1 MASHLEIAG
10 DVLETATLMVSKAHD
25 LAERLREDRI
35 PFARFVQCR
44 RLESNE
50 IVVLDVDVELGQL
63 RTHDIQTTERVA
75 VIFTPDEA
83 QAPEVWA
90 LRDDFPQVPHLNLR
104 PYEMPRSL
112 CLFDEPFL
120 EVKARW
126 TSAMFVERIRDWLRL
141 TARGELHA
149 NDQALEP
156 LILGGDGTI
165 VVPGEL
171 LEDGKKSDAT
181 GVAVPLEISQL
192 REHNRRLVFVARRTA
207 QVGQGAGTNF
217 VAVAITMSAR
227 RHGVIRRTPQNLA
240 DLHDLLADGG
250 NDDLLAVI
258 RSQILSWKA
267 LPGALKARLVLI
279 VLLPKTR
286 DLGGIIESTE
296 AWAFLSLKTVE
307 ELGVATGCWDV
318 HKGQI
323 GALLIPDTKK
333 RGDDVPLGI
342 LNVVPTVSREAL
354 AHMNGASAPYDGLI
368 AAVGTGAIGS
378 QVIVNCIRG
387 AFGQWTPID
396 KDILLPHNLAR
407 HALSADAVG
416 WPKAE
421 GLAEVG
427 NQTTGVH
434 AVREHLVV
442 DVLDPGEHREK
453 LSHILR
459 DAEMIV
465 DHSASV
471 SVARTLARMDAPA
484 RRVSLFL
491 NPTGTDLVLLAED
504 KERNVPLD
512 ALEMQYYRALRTV
525 SALAG
530 HLRPPNDRVRYG
542 RGCRDVSVGLPQDH
556 VALHAAIGARA
567 LRSLAANDAA
577 RINVWRLNPQTMAV
591 DAVQV
596 PVAAPLSRTSGSW
609 TMVTDETVISS
620 VREARRLK
628 LPNETGGV
636 LLGTF
641 DFERRI
647 VYIVDVIAS
656 PPDSVEWPVLYI
668 RGCQGLTNQL
678 TAIRGLT
685 MEQVG
690 YVGEWHSH
698 PDGHS
703 CARSADDRKVLNW
716 LCDHMDAQ
724 GLPAIMLI
732 VAQNDFEF
740 YSQEHPIQAA
750 LASQP

>member
-10 DVLETATLMVSKAHD
+10 DVIETATLMVSKARD
-25 LAERLREDRI
+25 LAERLRDERI

-50 IVVLDVDVELGQL
+50 IVILDVDVELGQL
-63 RTHDIQTTERVA
+63 RTHDIQPTERVA

-83 QAPEVWA
+83 QAPEVWT
-90 LRDDFPQVPHLNLR
+90 LREDFPQVPHLNLR
-104 PYEMPRSL
+104 PYEVPHSL

-120 EVKARW
+120 ELKARW

-165 VVPGEL
+165 VVPCEL
-171 LEDGKKSDAT
+171 TDGKVNDRI
-181 GVAVPLEISQL
+181 GVAIPLEISQL
-192 REHNRRLVFVARRTA
+192 RDHNGRMVLVARRTA
-207 QVGQGAGTNF
+207 QVGQDEGTNF

-227 RHGVIRRTPQNLA
+227 RHGVIRRTPRNLA

-250 NDDLLAVI
+250 SDNLLAVI

-267 LPGALKARLVLI
+267 LPGALKARLVMI

-286 DLGGIIESTE
+286 DLGGIVESTE
-296 AWAFLSLKTVE
+296 AWAFLSQKTVE
-307 ELGVATGCWDV
+307 ELGIATGCWDV
-318 HKGQI
+318 HNGQI

-342 LNVVPTVSREAL
+342 LNVVPTVSRETV
-354 AHMNGASAPYDGLI
+354 AHMNGASAPYDALI
-368 AAVGTGAIGS
+368 AAVGTGALGS
-378 QVIVNCIRG
+378 QVIINCIRG

-396 KDILLPHNLAR
+396 KDLLLPHNLAR

-421 GLAEVG
+421 GLAGVG
-427 NQTTGVH
+427 NQIMGVH
-434 AVREHLVV
+434 AVREHLVA
-442 DVLDPGEHREK
+442 DVLDPRAQSAK
-453 LSHILR
+453 LAQILR

-465 DHSASV
+465 DQSASV
-471 SVARTLARMDAPA
+471 SVARTVARMDAGA

-504 KERNVPLD
+504 KQRSVPLD
-512 ALEMQYYRALRTV
+512 ALEMQYYRALRAV
-525 SALAG
+525 PALAG

-542 RGCRDVSVGLPQDH
+542 RGCRDVSVRLPQDH
-556 VALHAAIGARA
+556 VAVHAAIGARA
-567 LRSLAANDAA
+567 LRSIAADDAA
-577 RINVWRLNPQTMAV
+577 RINVWRLNPQTMAL

-596 PVAAPLSRTSGSW
+596 PVAAPVSRTSGSW
-609 TMVTDETVISS
+609 TIVTDETVVSS

-628 LPNETGGV
+628 LANETGGV

-641 DFERRI
+641 DLERRI
-647 VYIVDVIAS
+647 VYIVDMIAS

-678 TAIRGLT
+678 ATVRTLT

-703 CARSADDRKVLNW
+703 CARSEDDQKVLNW

-724 GLPAIMLI
+724 GMPAIMVI
-732 VAQNDFEF
+732 VGQDDFEIH
-740 YSQEHPIQAA
+740 SQEHTLREGA